1 MLIAA
6 GLLPACS
13 GVGYYQPVAVDH
25 HVHAM
30 NTVDHVCTI
39 PKFCED
45 IRPLSVSFPKMDPF
59 QINVPAVKIIDLKV
73 LPPSNSIHKVVLY
86 KPQVC

>member
-1 MLIAA
+1 MGYYQPVVVLIAAGLLVVLIAA

-30 NTVDHVCTI
+30 NTVDHVYAM
-39 PKFCED
+39 
-45 IRPLSVSFPKMDPF
+45 IRKYYS
-59 QINVPAVKIIDLKV
+59 KIL
-73 LPPSNSIHKVVLY
+73 
-86 KPQVC
+86 